1 MSAAESWGRWG
12 GESGGLLDRIT
23 DILSGIFRQ
32 KTPLKKKLTE
42 IAILLDEQERKLDT
56 LLYRLE
62 ERSRDLFD
70 KTVKAYISKDMARA
84 AIYAGEVAEVRKIAK
99 TVATIRLALEKIVL
113 RLETV
118 QELGEVGA
126 TLAPLASLLQGMKQ
140 WVAGIVPE
148 VAYGLEEVSR
158 AMNEIILEAG
168 TMSEHTVS
176 LGTLNEDTIKIL
188 EEAKSV
194 AELKIEE
201 RFPKLPVQLEKL
213 AENTAMK
220 VPAMGPAP
228 KVAPRRGPGNIE
240 EKVLRY
246 IRENNGFLD
255 VAQCAK
261 SLGVSREDVVKALE
275 SLKRKGKIKLG

>member
-12 GESGGLLDRIT
+12 GESGGILDRIT

-42 IAILLDEQERKLDT
+42 IAILLDEQQRKLDT

-99 TVATIRLALEKIVL
+99 TVATIRLALEKIAL

-126 TLAPLASLLQGMKQ
+126 TLAPLASLLQGMK
-140 WVAGIVPE
+140 
-148 VAYGLEEVSR
+148 
-158 AMNEIILEAG
+158 
-168 TMSEHTVS
+168 
-176 LGTLNEDTIKIL
+176 
-188 EEAKSV
+188 
-194 AELKIEE
+194 
-201 RFPKLPVQLEKL
+201 
-213 AENTAMK
+213 
-220 VPAMGPAP
+220 
-228 KVAPRRGPGNIE
+228 
-240 EKVLRY
+240 
-246 IRENNGFLD
+246 
-255 VAQCAK
+255 
-261 SLGVSREDVVKALE
+261 
-275 SLKRKGKIKLG
+275 